1 MLLVAV
7 GFFFFYLRTSSR
19 VYKQRQTIVSS
30 LIVAFL
36 PWRRLK
42 MSRCLLPVG
51 QSKKDG
57 GDGGAVVSMHRC
69 TTLMSAGQTF
79 SRNKGEEAK
88 KKNGGEIEDKELFVR
103 GKSLLLAVSIKGVSS
118 ASSRLAVKLS
128 SNLPKKISKTPSAH
142 LL

>member
-1 MLLVAV
+1 MLL
-7 GFFFFYLRTSSR
+7 GFFFFLFFVFFYLRTSSR

-69 TTLMSAGQTF
+69 TTLMSVGQTF

-88 KKNGGEIEDKELFVR
+88 KKRGEIEDKELFV
-103 GKSLLLAVSIKGVSS
+103 
-118 ASSRLAVKLS
+118 
-128 SNLPKKISKTPSAH
+128 
-142 LL
+142 